1 MVYPV
6 ASAAVLCTTVLG
18 DDEEAKVPC
27 QGAGVKV
34 PRGAGKLA
42 AGPVCARVHLH
53 RGRRAAAAAGLCA
66 PCAFPQSAS
75 VARVTVH
82 SRARRASSM
91 MIMATAS
98 ISAPI

>member
-1 MVYPV
+1 MVYTV

-42 AGPVCARVHLH
+42 AGPVCARAPSQGPS
-53 RGRRAAAAAGLCA
+53 RGRGCGALCA
-66 PCAFPQSAS
+66 VRLPA
-75 VARVTVH
+75 VRVR
-82 SRARRASSM
+82 RARTWARCT
-91 MIMATAS
+91 ATAV
-98 ISAPI
+98 